1 MLLRGLVGVGEAS
14 YSCVAST
21 IIADMYKHDKRTN
34 MLAIFN
40 TAVPLGGYARLT
52 MNSDTH
58 ACFSVVAWAT
68 SLAPTCPRLSMATG
82 VGRFG

>member
-14 YSCVAST
+14 YSCVAPT
-21 IIADMYKHDKRTN
+21 IIADIYKHDTRTN

-52 MNSDTH
+52 MGRDDGHPS
-58 ACFSVVAWAT
+58 FSLVAWAT
-68 SLAPTCPRLSMATG
+68 SSVRTWPRLSMATG
-82 VGRFG
+82 VGR